1 MSHRIS
7 AQSARG
13 HGVDEGRPG
22 RRRNGAVSEAFTLAR
37 NDSQEVFEGSL
48 SCQSPVCE
56 VRFEQTG
63 VMRLEPRKYCCD
75 QCRQDAWVI
84 KRAAKLLEG
93 FTDAEAIKILRE

>member
-1 MSHRIS
+1 MSHRI
-7 AQSARG
+7 
-13 HGVDEGRPG
+13 DDRPSL
-22 RRRNGAVSEAFTLAR
+22 RRNGAVSEAFTLAR
-37 NDSQEVFEGSL
+37 NDSGEAL

-93 FTDAEAIKILRE
+93 FTDAEAIKILREEK